1 GAAGLAVAV
10 RSPGMRMTLVE
21 IDPALCRLAA
31 ENARINGM
39 ADRVNVLAAD
49 VTRPDVFAPD
59 RLTPGGADRVLMNPP
74 FNDPGRHN
82 VSPDAARALAHAAPA
97 DTLER
102 WVAAAARALKPE
114 GVPTLIW
121 RADSLVQVLNALNR
135 EFGSVAGLP

>member
-82 VSPDAARALAHAAPA
+82 VSPDAAL
-97 DTLER
+97 
-102 WVAAAARALKPE
+102 AARPGGPARR
-114 GVPTLIW
+114 G
-121 RADSLVQVLNALNR
+121 RSL
-135 EFGSVAGLP
+135 